1 MRHTATAQSDF
12 MRGALPRRIAR
23 RMPTYDQEEQL
34 VDFNDASLYLPLA
47 QTVFSICACAVVS
60 VLSCWLAPNGAVSAV
75 RTLALCSATGG
86 MLMRTPLRLGKA
98 HGITVVFSALQLA
111 IPLYLGTLVVEQL
124 VHTCSMDATHAP
136 SWRHVIFHGA
146 VLAMVYAGF
155 MRARAPL
162 EDTDRPFIITLLA
175 LMVIAIMPPPAVALM
190 GPLCQPVNLWEAADR
205 IVRAFCFGTLYSIT
219 VYTSTRTRSTNYS
232 NTSIV
237 FFRSASASI
246 WVSGALLWWL
256 PLAAAQCAIIMH
268 ARAVHSNAAPSTK
281 EYKPIESATSTDD
294 EDLEANLGDLEPKL
308 ADPVAEQHRLL
319 NERPLYVDEAPVVG
333 TKLIDLS
340 AAAAAQDAIGTLST
354 LSTLSTPLE
363 PTAPTP
369 HAFQPLSFADPPS
382 DSGNDSFSASVALAL
397 AKEEESAF

>member
-23 RMPTYDQEEQL
+23 RMPTYDQEDSV

-60 VLSCWLAPNGAVSAV
+60 VLSCWLAPSGAVSAV

-246 WVSGALLWWL
+246 WVSGAMLWWL
-256 PLAAAQCAIIMH
+256 PRAAAQCAIILH
-268 ARAVHSNAAPSTK
+268 ARDMHNATPSTK
-281 EYKPIESATSTDD
+281 EYKPVESAASTDD
-294 EDLEANLGDLEPKL
+294 DDDLEASLGDLEPKL
-308 ADPVAEQHRLL
+308 ADPVAEQNRLL
-319 NERPLYVDEAPVVG
+319 SERPLYVDDPNQVG
-333 TKLIDLS
+333 AKLIDLS
-340 AAAAAQDAIGTLST
+340 VAAQEPVAAVGIAHEPIGQLAF
-354 LSTLSTPLE
+354 PLG
-363 PTAPTP
+363 PGAGP
-369 HAFQPLSFADPPS
+369 ARY
-382 DSGNDSFSASVALAL
+382 SGTSSFSASVAKAMAL
-397 AKEEESAF
+397 EDESSH

>member
-1 MRHTATAQSDF
+1 
-12 MRGALPRRIAR
+12 MRGAQSRRFVR
-23 RMPTYDQEEQL
+23 RMPTYDGEDNI

-86 MLMRTPLRLGKA
+86 LLMRTPIRMGKA

-124 VHTCSMDATHAP
+124 VHTCSMDVTHAP
-136 SWRHVIFHGA
+136 SWRHVVFHGA

-155 MRARAPL
+155 LRARAPL

-175 LMVIAIMPPPAVALM
+175 LMTIAILGTPAVALS
-190 GPLCQPVNLWEAADR
+190 GPLCQAVDLWEAADR
-205 IVRAFCFGTLYSIT
+205 IVRAFCFGMLYSIT
-219 VYTSTRTRSTNYS
+219 VYTSTRTRASNYS

-246 WVSGALLWWL
+246 WVSGAMIWWL
-256 PLAAAQCAIIMH
+256 PLSAAQCAIIMH
-268 ARAVHSNAAPSTK
+268 ARAMRNNSTAPSTK
-281 EYKPIESATSTDD
+281 EYKPIESSASTDED

-308 ADPVAEQHRLL
+308 ADPVAEQNRLL
-319 NERPLYVDEAPVVG
+319 SERPIYMDDAPTVG
-333 TKLIDLS
+333 AKLIDLGM
-340 AAAAAQDAIGTLST
+340 AAQ
-354 LSTLSTPLE
+354 E
-363 PTAPTP
+363 PAVAAGIVHEPVGQL
-369 HAFQPLSFADPPS
+369 AFQQLSLAEPMS
-382 DSGNDSFSASVALAL
+382 DSAHSDSFSASVAKAMAL
-397 AKEEESAF
+397 EEESSQ

>member
-1 MRHTATAQSDF
+1 
-12 MRGALPRRIAR
+12 MRGVLSRRIAR
-23 RMPTYDQEEQL
+23 RMQHVDAEDAV

-60 VLSCWLAPNGAVSAV
+60 VLSCWLAFSGAVSAV

-86 MLMRTPLRLGKA
+86 LLMRVPIRLGKA
-98 HGITVVFSALQLA
+98 HGITVVFAALQLG
-111 IPLYLGTLVVEQL
+111 IPLYLATLVIEQL

-136 SWRHVIFHGA
+136 SWRHVIFHSA

-219 VYTSTRTRSTNYS
+219 VYTSTRTRSINYS

-246 WVSGALLWWL
+246 WVSGALIWWL

-268 ARAVHSNAAPSTK
+268 ARAMHNAAPSTK

-294 EDLEANLGDLEPKL
+294 DDDLEASLGDLEPKL
-308 ADPVAEQHRLL
+308 ADPVAEQNRLL
-319 NERPLYVDEAPVVG
+319 SERPLYVDDPNQVG
-333 TKLIDLS
+333 AKLIDLS
-340 AAAAAQDAIGTLST
+340 VAAQEPVAAVGIAHEPIGQL
-354 LSTLSTPLE
+354 
-363 PTAPTP
+363 
-369 HAFQPLSFADPPS
+369 AFQQLSLAEPAS
-382 DSGNDSFSASVALAL
+382 DSGTSSFSASVAKAMAL
-397 AKEEESAF
+397 EDESSH